1 MRYRIEY
8 ADGRYCNFANGRAE
22 LLKWLKL
29 LKQEEISDIRKV
41 YKSGVSD
48 SVLETYRNY
57 MFHIRSHIHS
67 DFPYLKPSA
76 PGETE
81 QYGGDTPPVLFSC
94 PVRI

>member
-8 ADGRYCNFANGRAE
+8 ADGRCCNFANGRDD
-22 LLKWLKL
+22 LLEWLKL

-57 MFHIRSHIHS
+57 I
-67 DFPYLKPSA
+67 
-76 PGETE
+76 
-81 QYGGDTPPVLFSC
+81 
-94 PVRI
+94 

>member
-8 ADGRYCNFANGRAE
+8 ADGRYCNFANGRVE

-29 LKQEEISDIRKV
+29 LKLKQEEISDIRKV

-57 MFHIRSHIHS
+57 IR
-67 DFPYLKPSA
+67 PA
-76 PGETE
+76 
-81 QYGGDTPPVLFSC
+81 
-94 PVRI
+94 